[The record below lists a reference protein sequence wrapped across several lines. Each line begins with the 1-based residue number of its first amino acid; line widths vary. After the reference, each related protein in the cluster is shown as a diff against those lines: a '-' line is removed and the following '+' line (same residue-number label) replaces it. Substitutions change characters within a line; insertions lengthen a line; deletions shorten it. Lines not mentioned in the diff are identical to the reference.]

1 MNHSPVQPGDVLANK
16 YRVDRVLG
24 VGGMGVVVQ
33 ATHVQLDERV
43 ALKFM
48 LPEALANAEV
58 AGRFLRE
65 ARLAVKLKS
74 EHVAKVM
81 DVGTL
86 ESGSPYIV
94 MEFLEGTDLN
104 QLLEKHGP
112 LPFADVAEYV
122 IQACDAIAE
131 AHALGIVHRDLKP
144 ANLFLARRPDGAP
157 LIKVLDFGI
166 SKANQLGEAGG
177 TVTKTATMM
186 GSPFFMSP
194 EQMRSAKD
202 VDLRSDVWSMG
213 VVLYQLLTA
222 RLPFESDTLG
232 GIMSAVLQDDPS
244 MLSTYRP
251 DVPHAFEAIVRRC
264 LERNRNARAQS
275 VGEIAMTLAPY
286 APARAKTTADRVV
299 ALSGGGGMGHGTQ
312 IMTSPLSAAAREAG
326 FVTGSGG
333 VTGSGPVLGAAPV
346 TDSGRVLGSAPPP
359 GSVTGAP
366 IPAPRRVNGAG
377 LALVALVL
385 VGVAAFFGYRHTHS
399 AAAEP
404 VAQASPVIAPAAP
417 SVTATP
423 TPIPTVTVTETAA
436 ARVSDVAPNVPATA
450 ATAPEAR
457 GRVTARGERPVPFR
471 SPAPSGAPIPPPG
484 PKKNVL
490 DDRN

>member
-1 MNHSPVQPGDVLANK
+1 MSDAPVQPGDVLANK

-33 ATHVQLDERV
+33 ATHIQLDERV

-48 LPEALANAEV
+48 LPEALANAEA

-94 MEFLEGTDLN
+94 MEFLQGTDLEH
-104 QLLEKHGP
+104 LLEKHGP
-112 LPFADVAEYV
+112 LPFTDVAEYV

-131 AHALGIVHRDLKP
+131 AHGLGIVHRDLKP
-144 ANLFLARRPDGAP
+144 ANLFLSRRADGAP

-166 SKANQLGEAGG
+166 SKANQLGEASSAM
-177 TVTKTATMM
+177 TRTSTMM
-186 GSPFFMSP
+186 GSPYFMSP
-194 EQMRSAKD
+194 EQMRSSKD

-232 GIMSAVLQDDPS
+232 GIMAAVLQDDAS
-244 MLSTYRP
+244 MLSAYRP

-264 LERNRNARAQS
+264 LQRDRNARAQN

-286 APARAKTTADRVV
+286 APERARSIADRVV
-299 ALSGGGGMGHGTQ
+299 ALAGSGGHGTQ
-312 IMTSPLSAAAREAG
+312 IMASPLATDRTGVGAI
-326 FVTGSGG
+326 TGSRAAS
-333 VTGSGPVLGAAPV
+333 GSGPVLGAGPI
-346 TDSGRVLGSAPPP
+346 TDPGRVLGSVPPA
-359 GSVTGAP
+359 GLATGAP
-366 IPAPRRVNGAG
+366 VTAAPHRMSRSGLVL
-377 LALVALVL
+377 LALVVCG
-385 VGVAAFFGYRHTHS
+385 GVAFLGYRGAHPR
-399 AAAEP
+399 AAEP
-404 VAQASPVIAPAAP
+404 AAQASAVEAPAAT
-417 SVTATP
+417 VTLPPAE
-423 TPIPTVTVTETAA
+423 IPTVTVAA
-436 ARVSDVAPNVPATA
+436 AVSAPAKAVTAPA
-450 ATAPEAR
+450 ATTAAPEAR
-457 GRVTARGERPVPFR
+457 PPATVRGGRPPPPRPPVVTPP
-471 SPAPSGAPIPPPG
+471 PPPSGPR
-484 PKKNVL
+484 KNVL